1 MCLIF
6 VLAAAAHA
14 VLEGSAVRHVL
25 CRESIAAHQASGL
38 AESNGRSD
46 HGQLTFLHTGHEAT
60 EGFNVVQRLSA
71 GELLHLCDF
80 LRRDFVRDHGWEQ
93 APLLH

>member
-46 HGQLTFLHTGHEAT
+46 HGQLTFLHTGHEAPKNCPVEIVET
-60 EGFNVVQRLSA
+60 ISMTLSYSYMI
-71 GELLHLCDF
+71 
-80 LRRDFVRDHGWEQ
+80 
-93 APLLH
+93 